1 MDCQAIGRKVRIIH
15 HQETQYHAEQPGKS
29 EREEASID
37 YSGGKRVLC
46 ANGGTVIMTAGTTSG
61 QMPMA
66 LLWKSKFCE
75 RMCQVASTT
84 HDGHDSWLEV

>member
-37 YSGGKRVLC
+37 YSGGKRVPC
-46 ANGGTVIMTAGTTSG
+46 ASGGTAIMIAGTTSG
-61 QMPMA
+61 QMPWVNIRLQSNGYVSGWSGIGRRWA
-66 LLWKSKFCE
+66 HE
-75 RMCQVASTT
+75 T
-84 HDGHDSWLEV
+84 